1 MTYWAE
7 YRVLDEARRHYE
19 LINTYCHRTKIELEA
34 VWNGIRQETDT
45 QFTYLDKKFR
55 HKVPRCPQC
64 GQVFISEELA
74 KGKMAQL
81 EKTLE
86 EK

>member
-1 MTYWAE
+1 MASGKK
-7 YRVLDEARRHYE
+7 RICNKCKCE
-19 LINTYCHRTKIELEA
+19 LKEM
-34 VWNGIRQETDT
+34 DT
-45 QFTYLDKKFR
+45 RFTYLDKKFR

-81 EKTLE
+81 ERTLE

>member
-1 MTYWAE
+1 MASDKK
-7 YRVLDEARRHYE
+7 R
-19 LINTYCHRTKIELEA
+19 ICNKCKCELE
-34 VWNGIRQETDT
+34 EMDT
-45 QFTYLDKKFR
+45 QFAYLDKKFR